1 MPVGEY
7 RSEQSVDKILA
18 ALDEVIMAL
27 DEAGKAK
34 VEAIGVTGQ
43 MHGVVLWNTQETAPL
58 ITWKDRRASELQ
70 LLNDINRI
78 PGAEN
83 LKDGFGI
90 TSLACLAREDEL
102 NNWRMAATI
111 HDYLVYRICGL
122 EKPVTD
128 PGDAASWGCYDIL
141 GQNWRM
147 DTIKSLGIPPE
158 ILPEVVDAGTG
169 AGELLDTVAAAW
181 KLPAGIPVVAGTGG

>member
-1 MPVGEY
+1 MSITLGIDIGTTKVAAVVFDSEKCCILDCASKNTGADMPAGEY

-43 MHGVVLWNTQETAPL
+43 MHGVLLWNTQETAPL

-70 LLNDINRI
+70 LLNEINRI

-90 TSLACLAREDEL
+90 TSLVC
-102 NNWRMAATI
+102 
-111 HDYLVYRICGL
+111 
-122 EKPVTD
+122 
-128 PGDAASWGCYDIL
+128 PGA
-141 GQNWRM
+141 
-147 DTIKSLGIPPE
+147 
-158 ILPEVVDAGTG
+158 
-169 AGELLDTVAAAW
+169 
-181 KLPAGIPVVAGTGG
+181 